1 MRDDSKLMIR
11 ATVRK
16 TVREEY
22 VLDCTGMTMDEV
34 KNHLTNE
41 YVYIEHQ
48 EDIGWELVH
57 TEELDSEID
66 RELEIQ

>member
-41 YVYIEHQ
+41 YVYIEHK